1 MSDESHLLISTEI
14 LELLK
19 KEALEAYPEE
29 CCGILVGRVRAQEPR
44 KAEVH
49 EVKVARNS
57 AVERRQEQYSI
68 DPEQLLRVQTEAR
81 KGELDVLGYYHS
93 HPEERAIPGQV
104 DLETAWPDTSYL
116 ILAVGRERVTEV
128 RCWRLRESGEAFE
141 EVQIGYSLCPV
152 DSTAGAVKR

>member
-1 MSDESHLLISTEI
+1 VPDESHLLISTEV

-29 CCGILVGRVRAQEPR
+29 CCGILVGRVRTQEPG

-57 AVERRQEQYSI
+57 AVERRRERYAI

-81 KGELDVLGYYHS
+81 ERELDVLGYYHS
-93 HPEERAIPGQV
+93 HPEDSAIPGQA
-104 DLETAWPDTSYL
+104 DLETAWPDTLYL
-116 ILAVGRERVTEV
+116 ILAVERGRVTEV
-128 RCWRLRESGEAFE
+128 RCWRLRGSGEAFA
-141 EVQIGYSLCPV
+141 EVPIGYSCCPI
-152 DSTAGAVKR
+152 DSTAGTLQR